1 MQWPVEGEGGGG
13 ISAGGRRLASL
24 LPEYASDMEDWV
36 GRPRRLAWL
45 YVAAE
50 EAPAPV
56 ESEPTDYALGL
67 QRFRDLVDAL
77 LYLKDRGNA
86 HFKAKAVRAVSSIG
100 WRVYD
105 KTDTTAPPFP
115 DTLADC

>member
-1 MQWPVEGEGGGG
+1 MEGEEGGG
-13 ISAGGRRLASL
+13 ISASGRRLASL

-50 EAPAPV
+50 EAAEEAV
-56 ESEPTDYALGL
+56 ESETNNYALGF

-86 HFKAKAVRAVSSIG
+86 HFKAKAVRVVSSVG
-100 WRVYD
+100 WRYVCV
-105 KTDTTAPPFP
+105 T
-115 DTLADC
+115 